1 MSTVAEGFA
10 LYQLELADVEGDR
23 ITPELYLFW
32 LNEAYA
38 LVYNLRPDMFS
49 RTYTMRLE
57 PGVYQRPCACAKLLD
72 VRDFADAAGAPV
84 AAALKV
90 KTGQDKFFS
99 STTSL
104 AAAVCSASSATAVA
118 GTPPYTGPTT
128 YERSAFSPNEFYVTP
143 AVPAT
148 GAFFANIVCSLPPDQ
163 LKGPESQ
170 CLEGIFYPA
179 VRSYVKAMAYATESE
194 STTSRQWFDTWMSSF
209 FRILG
214 LQKQVDDALFK
225 RMKFSAPSS
234 SSTSG

>member
-10 LYQLELADVEGDR
+10 VYQLELADLEGDR
-23 ITPELYLFW
+23 ITPDLYLFW

-49 RTYTMRLE
+49 RSYTMRLE
-57 PGVYQRPCACAKLLD
+57 AGTFQRPCACAKLLE
-72 VRDFADAAGAPV
+72 VRDFADAAGTQV
-84 AAALKV
+84 SAAVKV

-99 STTSL
+99 ASTSL
-104 AAAVCSASSATAVA
+104 AAPVCSASSAVGAA
-118 GTPPYTGPTT
+118 GTPPYIGPTT
-128 YERSAFSPNEFYVTP
+128 YERSAFSPNEFYVSP
-143 AVPAT
+143 AVPST

-163 LKGPESQ
+163 LLGPESQ
-170 CLEGIFYPA
+170 CLEGLFYPA

-225 RMKFSAPSS
+225 RMKTSAPSS
-234 SSTSG
+234 TSTN